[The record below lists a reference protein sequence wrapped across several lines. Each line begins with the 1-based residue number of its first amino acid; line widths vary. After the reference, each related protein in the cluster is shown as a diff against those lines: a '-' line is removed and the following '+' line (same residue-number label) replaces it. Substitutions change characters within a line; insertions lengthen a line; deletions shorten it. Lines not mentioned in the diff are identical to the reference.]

1 MTQAQYLQA
10 AELLVRDPDFVNFPA
25 IPHGLPPG
33 GDVPPTFRAAG
44 RLCSTQEKRP
54 SSVREHFRTDVKK
67 APFRN
72 GREPF

>member
-25 IPHGLPPG
+25 IPHGLPSG

-44 RLCSTQEKRP
+44 PLLRDGRLVDELKRTTGLE
-54 SSVREHFRTDVKK
+54 VTFFQAGKIRYLCY
-67 APFRN
+67 
-72 GREPF
+72 